1 MFPARALRYLN
12 GVHLK
17 RSQFPLP
24 LERQLGRG
32 QLLGEVP
39 DVLVGP
45 QTLDLLLQVLDSV
58 VVGPGGVASPRLLD
72 GRGRVRLGTLRRLVV
87 EVA

>member
-1 MFPARALRYLN
+1 M
-12 GVHLK
+12 
-17 RSQFPLP
+17 
-24 LERQLGRG
+24 
-32 QLLGEVP
+32 
-39 DVLVGP
+39 LVGP
-45 QTLDLLLQVLDSV
+45 QTLDLLLQVLDPV

>member
-1 MFPARALRYLN
+1 M
-12 GVHLK
+12 
-17 RSQFPLP
+17 
-24 LERQLGRG
+24 
-32 QLLGEVP
+32 
-39 DVLVGP
+39 LVGP